1 MSFVVVNNIGKVY
14 QSNGVD
20 SAVCVLDGINLE
32 IEEGEFVSLM
42 GPSGS
47 GKSTLLTI
55 IGAMNHPSVGRV
67 LVDDIDVYGLSEE
80 RRADFRREYL
90 GFVFQQHHLMP
101 YLNALENVMLPL
113 VTSKASAKEKRI
125 RALAVLQR
133 VGLANKAERLPN
145 QLSGGEQG
153 RLAIARALVNEPPL
167 ILADE
172 PTGTLDTKTGV
183 EIMEVFQQL
192 NAQGQTIFMVTHN
205 PENAALAHRIV
216 NIRDGRMFDESD
228 VALQSAEQGEK
239 YSESEA
245 NPNSSCLP
253 AHSGFGWKQR
263 CAGPATWHA
272 KSRQLPEPLLAKS
285 ATSNQFR
292 LVHLTRLP
300 GFQRCNS

>member
-55 IGAMNHPSVGRV
+55 IGAMNHPSDGQV

-113 VTSKASAKEKRI
+113 VTSKSSAKEKRI

-133 VGLANKAERLPN
+133 VGLASKSARLPN

-183 EIMEVFQQL
+183 EIMEVLQQL

-216 NIRDGRMFDESD
+216 NIKDGRMFDESD
-228 VALQSAEQGEK
+228 VGSESAEQGEK
-239 YSESEA
+239 I
-245 NPNSSCLP
+245 
-253 AHSGFGWKQR
+253 
-263 CAGPATWHA
+263 
-272 KSRQLPEPLLAKS
+272 
-285 ATSNQFR
+285 
-292 LVHLTRLP
+292 
-300 GFQRCNS
+300 

>member
-1 MSFVVVNNIGKVY
+1 MPFVVVNNIGKVY

-20 SAVCVLDGINLE
+20 SAVRVLADINLE
-32 IEEGEFVSLM
+32 IKEGEFVSLM

-55 IGAMNHPSVGRV
+55 IGAMNHPSDGQV

-101 YLNALENVMLPL
+101 YLNVVENVMLPL
-113 VTSKASAKEKRI
+113 VTSKVSAKEKRT

-133 VGLANKAERLPN
+133 VGLANKSERLPN

-183 EIMEVFQQL
+183 EMMEVFQQL

-216 NIRDGRMFDESD
+216 NIRDGRMFDEGNVDPELTTSG
-228 VALQSAEQGEK
+228 QRS
-239 YSESEA
+239 SES
-245 NPNSSCLP
+245 
-253 AHSGFGWKQR
+253 K
-263 CAGPATWHA
+263 
-272 KSRQLPEPLLAKS
+272 
-285 ATSNQFR
+285 
-292 LVHLTRLP
+292 LV
-300 GFQRCNS
+300 GNFQS